1 MDNNSIW
8 VRIMREK
15 YIKNNNFFRIPK
27 KKRDSIVWKEVVN
40 HIKYIQVGLKWCIGD
55 ERKSLLLDRLLGLHV
70 TTYFYYG

>member
-27 KKRDSIVWKEVVN
+27 KKRDSIVWKEVDN
-40 HIKYIQVGLKWCIGD
+40 HKKYIEVGLK
-55 ERKSLLLDRLLGLHV
+55 
-70 TTYFYYG
+70 

>member
-15 YIKNNNFFRIPK
+15 YIKNNNFFKIPK

-40 HIKYIQVGLKWCIGD
+40 IKNILK
-55 ERKSLLLDRLLGLHV
+55 LG
-70 TTYFYYG
+70 